1 MLLKM
6 RQRRCIQTYKD
17 TSDASVK
24 IFANMF
30 LQSKK
35 MASIYN
41 IEVIFLCLHTY
52 LLMDMVLHTKKSEGG
67 LKVADEKKIV
77 KAKAQNLILENRE
90 KLSITGVID
99 VESFNDECVVIDTEL
114 GILIIRG
121 EDLRINK
128 LNIDNSELNI
138 EGDIYLLEYS
148 DKDGS
153 RSKGGFFGKMF
164 R

>member
-1 MLLKM
+1 
-6 RQRRCIQTYKD
+6 
-17 TSDASVK
+17 
-24 IFANMF
+24 
-30 LQSKK
+30 
-35 MASIYN
+35 
-41 IEVIFLCLHTY
+41 
-52 LLMDMVLHTKKSEGG
+52 MVLHTKKSEGG